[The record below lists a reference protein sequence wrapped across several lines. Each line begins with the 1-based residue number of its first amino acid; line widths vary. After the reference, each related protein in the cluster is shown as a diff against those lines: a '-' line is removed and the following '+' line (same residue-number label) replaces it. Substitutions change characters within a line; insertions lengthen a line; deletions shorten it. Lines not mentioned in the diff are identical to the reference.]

1 MTLRKAGNKVKAV
14 VVGSG
19 SWGTG
24 LAQVLCDNNED
35 VMIYGNCESEIRD
48 INERK
53 AGNKVKAVV
62 VGSGSWGTGLA
73 QVLCDNNEDVM
84 IYGNCES
91 EIRDINENHQ
101 NAKYFAGVELNPAL
115 KATTDI
121 QVVKDADVIVLS
133 IPTIAVESVCKEIDA
148 LLDHKVVVVNTS
160 KGFHPETFDRMSDVI
175 RRNISAEHLSSVVS
189 LIGPSHAEEVVI
201 RMLTTICAVSQ
212 KEADAQKIQK
222 LFSND
227 YLRIYTGTDEIGS
240 EIGVAVKNAIALASG
255 VLYGLGYG
263 DNTRAALIT
272 RGLMEMTR
280 YGVALGGKKET
291 FMGLTGIGDLIVTCT
306 SKHSRNFQAGYDIG
320 KHNSA
325 KYFWDNNT
333 KTVEG
338 VRTAKAVHENAKRLG
353 IDMPIVNEIYQ
364 VLFEDKNPEDSAR
377 DLMLR
382 DLKSEINF

>member
-1 MTLRKAGNKVKAV
+1 MKTV
-14 VVGSG
+14 VIGSG
-19 SWGTG
+19 SWGSG
-24 LAQVLCDNNED
+24 LAQVLADNHVD
-35 VMIYGNCESEIRD
+35 VTIYGNCTEELQD
-48 INERK
+48 I
-53 AGNKVKAVV
+53 A
-62 VGSGSWGTGLA
+62 
-73 QVLCDNNEDVM
+73 
-84 IYGNCES
+84 
-91 EIRDINENHQ
+91 ENHR
-101 NAKYFAGVELNPAL
+101 NEKFFPNVDLNPAI
-115 KATTDI
+115 KVSTTID
-121 QVVKDADVIVLS
+121 VVKDADMIVLS
-133 IPTIAVESVCKEIDA
+133 VPTIAIESVCRD
-148 LLDHKVVVVNTS
+148 LLPYLDHKVIIVNTS
-160 KGFHPETFDRMSDVI
+160 KGFHPVTNERMSNVI
-175 RRNISAEHLSSVVS
+175 RSVIPEQYLSSVVS

>member
-1 MTLRKAGNKVKAV
+1 M
-14 VVGSG
+14 
-19 SWGTG
+19 
-24 LAQVLCDNNED
+24 
-35 VMIYGNCESEIRD
+35 
-48 INERK
+48 
-53 AGNKVKAVV
+53 
-62 VGSGSWGTGLA
+62 
-73 QVLCDNNEDVM
+73 
-84 IYGNCES
+84 
-91 EIRDINENHQ
+91 
-101 NAKYFAGVELNPAL
+101 
-115 KATTDI
+115 
-121 QVVKDADVIVLS
+121 
-133 IPTIAVESVCKEIDA
+133 
-148 LLDHKVVVVNTS
+148 
-160 KGFHPETFDRMSDVI
+160 
-175 RRNISAEHLSSVVS
+175 
-189 LIGPSHAEEVVI
+189 
-201 RMLTTICAVSQ
+201 
-212 KEADAQKIQK
+212 
-222 LFSND
+222 
-227 YLRIYTGTDEIGS
+227 
-240 EIGVAVKNAIALASG
+240 KNAIALASG

-280 YGVALGGKKET
+280 YGVALGGRKET

-338 VRTAKAVHENAKRLG
+338 VRTAKAVHENSKRLG